1 MDYSALCAAII
12 QGVGGQDNVIKV
24 FHCATRLRFTLKE
37 NQRADSAA
45 LKQTAGI
52 ITVVESGGQYQVV
65 IGTHVGEVCQQLI
78 AEGLGDPPP
87 PVTGEKGQ
95 SAPRA
100 AGCGRA
106 LVNSAIDIISAIF
119 APLLPL
125 LIASGLMKGVLTIAT
140 LQHWLD
146 KGSGT
151 WTLLYAASDAM
162 FFFMPVLLGYT
173 AGGRFGG
180 NPLLTMVL
188 GAAMVHPSLI
198 ALFHASQHNPMLHVR
213 FMLLPLTLINYSSTV
228 IPVILAAAFCCWLE
242 KRLNRWLHV
251 SIRAFFTPF
260 LCLLIAL
267 PVTCLLIGPLATCL
281 SNAIGNGYNQLW
293 LLSPV
298 AAGAILGAAWQV
310 LVIFG
315 LHWGLVP
322 LMLNNVATLGFDTI
336 SPITSAAVW
345 AQSAATLGILLRTRD
360 PRLKTLAAPAFVS
373 SVFGITEPAIY
384 GVNLPLRRP
393 FVIGCICGALGGMVV
408 GWFHGMAHNIG
419 ALGIFAFP
427 AFLSPAGLDRA
438 FWGTLTGCIVAFG
451 CAFVS
456 SWLFGIPHPD
466 RKESNHET

>member
-12 QGVGGQDNVIKV
+12 QGIGGRDNVIKV
-24 FHCATRLRFTLKE
+24 FHCATRLRFTLQE
-37 NQRADSAA
+37 PQRADTAA

-52 ITVVESGGQYQVV
+52 ITVIESGGQYQVV
-65 IGTHVGEVCQQLI
+65 IGTHVDEVYQQLL
-78 AEGLGDPPP
+78 AGGLGDVQPP
-87 PVTGEKGQ
+87 TAGEPAQPAVRTARG
-95 SAPRA
+95 
-100 AGCGRA
+100 GRS
-106 LVNSAIDIISAIF
+106 LLNTAIDMISAIF
-119 APLLPL
+119 APVLPL
-125 LIASGLMKGVLTIAT
+125 LIASGLMKGVLTIAS
-140 LQHWLD
+140 LLHWLD
-146 KGSGT
+146 PGSGT
-151 WTLLYAASDAM
+151 WTVLFAASDAM

-173 AGGRFGG
+173 AGSRFGG

-198 ALFHASQHNPMLHVR
+198 ALFHASQQNPALQFR
-213 FMLLPLTLINYSSTV
+213 FMLMPLTLINYSSTV
-228 IPVILAAAFCCWLE
+228 IPVILAAACCCWLE
-242 KRLNRWLHV
+242 KRFNRWLHV
-251 SIRAFFTPF
+251 TIRAFFTPF

-267 PVTCLLIGPLATCL
+267 PATCLLIGPLATWL
-281 SNAIGNGYNQLW
+281 SNAIGNGYNHLW

-298 AAGAILGAAWQV
+298 AAGAILGAAWQI

-360 PRLKTLAAPAFVS
+360 LKLKTLAAPAFVS
-373 SVFGITEPAIY
+373 SVLGITEPAIY

-393 FVIGCICGALGGMVV
+393 FVIGCISGALGGMVI

-427 AFLSPAGLDRA
+427 AFLSPTGADRA
-438 FWGTLTGCIVAFG
+438 FWGTLTGCAVAFG

-456 SWLFGIPHPD
+456 SWLFGIPHPN